1 MITDP
6 RARAAATRLV
16 GQLVADGVEISLDG
30 NDVTYSGP
38 ARVLTQ
44 ARLDAMRGHKQDVV
58 SLLRDNRARGVV
70 ALGPTS
76 YEQRRM
82 EWRNRADRNSATYNV
97 CMRLDLHGRIDQQR
111 LARVVTTLVEHHEI
125 LRTRFVWYGDHLL
138 QEILAPPRTVLRI
151 LEPTTLCNLDTQK
164 LEAWSA
170 RTGAA
175 SFDLAGEAPARWC
188 YAQLGPESAILLI
201 TLHHIACDG
210 WSIDRLLADFQER
223 CRAEAA
229 SDQAPTLARPAL
241 TPREFATWEARWLT
255 EERIAS
261 ARLYWSDVLHGAA
274 LVPALEGGAPN
285 ALPGGNAGCVVQCLP
300 STIAAD
306 IKTASHCLGLSEFSL
321 FFAAYV
327 MLLHELIVLP
337 HFVVVIAMANRTR
350 PEHEEVVGL
359 TRNALPIRCSV
370 GQDDTLANIA
380 QNISAQVES
389 ALELQ
394 WVPIGLITP
403 PAGSRALADL
413 NRLPI
418 TFGVARSSDPTLDC
432 GDFSV
437 TVNDV
442 YLGAARAEFSLLVR
456 YGENVVEA
464 VFEYSKSLFDR
475 EQVASLA
482 ARYAEIAASEF
493 ARLGTTQGGF

>member
-6 RARAAATRLV
+6 RAAATGLV
-16 GQLVADGVEISLDG
+16 GQLVARGVELSLDG
-30 NDVTYSGP
+30 NDVNYSGP
-38 ARVLTQ
+38 ERVLTQ
-44 ARLDAMRGHKQDVV
+44 VTIERMREHKQGIV

-76 YEQRRM
+76 CEQRRM
-82 EWRNRADRNSATYNV
+82 EWRNRADLHSATYNV
-97 CMRLDLHGRIDQQR
+97 CMRLDLHGRIDQHR
-111 LARVVTTLVEHHEI
+111 LTHIITALVEGHEI

-138 QEILAPPRTVLRI
+138 QEILAPPRAVLRI
-151 LEPTTLCNLDTQK
+151 LEPTTLCNLDNQE

-175 SFDLAGEAPARWC
+175 PFDLAGEAPARWC

-210 WSIDRLLADFQER
+210 WSIDRLFADFQER
-223 CRAEAA
+223 WRADAA
-229 SDQAPTLARPAL
+229 SQAPLRPPAL

-261 ARLYWSDVLHGAA
+261 AQSYWSDVLHGAA
-274 LVPALEGGAPN
+274 LVPSLGGAASN
-285 ALPGGNAGCVVQCLP
+285 AAPGGDAGCVVQCLS
-300 STIAAD
+300 STIAMD
-306 IKTASHCLGLSEFSL
+306 IKAASHRLALSEFAL

-327 MLLHELIVLP
+327 VLLHELIDLP
-337 HFVVVIAMANRTR
+337 DFVVVIAMVNRTR
-350 PEHEEVVGL
+350 PEHEELVGL
-359 TRNALPIRCSV
+359 TRNAVPIRCSV
-370 GQDDTLANIA
+370 AQDDTLTNIA
-380 QNISAQVES
+380 QNISTRIES

-394 WVPIGLITP
+394 WFPIGLITP
-403 PAGSRALADL
+403 PGGTSGLADL
-413 NRLPI
+413 RRLPI
-418 TFGVARSSDPTLDC
+418 TFGLSRSSALMLDC
-432 GDFSV
+432 GDFSA

-456 YGENVVEA
+456 RGDDVVEA
-464 VFEYSKSLFDR
+464 VFEYSKSLFNR

-493 ARLGTTQGGF
+493 ARLGATQGG